1 MNEKLNFHDLV
12 GLLSEKAGIT
22 KKDAE
27 NFLREFFDLTTNA
40 LLEDKQVKIKNLGT
54 FKIVDVHE
62 RESVDV
68 RTGERVVIP
77 PHSKVNFIPDT
88 NLSKTINEPFA
99 MFDPIEIRRDDPC
112 SRPESQA
119 KENGKNEG
127 NNNPASKDELNSP
140 DIVPNTIR
148 IPNDTPEHN
157 RILEKREKRNKRK
170 RIKFLYPVIA
180 IIAILIF
187 AILYFIPDYD
197 EIYQKSDYY
206 ISETNHEQENET
218 QEQKINITEMEQSS
232 IESKTDNISEDSTNT
247 VNNPEISVDTPVK
260 PEKQPEITVE
270 KTVKN
275 TERYSIV
282 NGIKKRKIAEG
293 ERLTLIALQEYGNK
307 DFWIYLYEENKNMIK
322 NPENVMS
329 GMIIII
335 PPVSK
340 YGIDKDNPESVKKA
354 KELQQSL
361 K

>member
-54 FKIVDVHE
+54 FKIVDVHK

-99 MFDPIEIRRDDPC
+99 MFDPIEIR
-112 SRPESQA
+112 S
-119 KENGKNEG
+119 G
-127 NNNPASKDELNSP
+127 ELNSP
-140 DIVPNTIR
+140 DIIPDTAHVP
-148 IPNDTPEHN
+148 PEHN
-157 RILEKREKRNKRK
+157 RILEKRKKKRK

-180 IIAILIF
+180 IIAILVF
-187 AILYFIPDYD
+187 AIIYFIPDYV
-197 EIYQKSDYY
+197 EIYKKSDDYV
-206 ISETNHEQENET
+206 SETNHEQGNET
-218 QEQKINITEMEQSS
+218 PEQEIDITEMEQPST
-232 IESKTDNISEDSTNT
+232 ESKTDNISEDSTSI
-247 VNNPEISVDTPVK
+247 VNNPEIAVGTPVK
-260 PEKQPEITVE
+260 PEKQPETTVE

-282 NGIKKRKIAEG
+282 NGIKKRKIVEG

-322 NPENVMS
+322 NPENVMP

-340 YGIDKDNPESVKKA
+340 YSIDKDNPESVKKA